1 MEYIFERNTQITF
14 ALKEKILKK
23 STSIFLA
30 AMMLLLPMMLLSC
43 KTPASDV
50 EETQTV
56 YYTVTFNSNGGS
68 EIASQ
73 KVAAGA
79 NAKVPA
85 DPTYDN
91 YVFDEWT
98 YNGKAWSFNSDIVKG
113 DMTLTA
119 QWISADNLFKYSP
132 IENTDNACITGFKD
146 GYSPLPKNVVLPKII
161 NGLNVVAVGEGAF
174 KNLSSEDISSIL
186 LHENIVNIG
195 KQAFENCKDITITV
209 KGALTSVGM
218 CAFGNCNKL
227 TSIVLGEGLE
237 IVEAEAFIESGL
249 TKITLPKTLKLID
262 EDAFKSCVSL
272 GVIIMYP
279 IASGT
284 DTAIGNGAFRECT
297 SLKTIFFYGEKAEM
311 DSMLA
316 KVVNGNDRF
325 KDAKKSFYSETKPTA
340 SGSFWRMVDGTP
352 REW

>member
-1 MEYIFERNTQITF
+1 
-14 ALKEKILKK
+14 
-23 STSIFLA
+23 
-30 AMMLLLPMMLLSC
+30 MLLLPIMLLSC
-43 KTPASDV
+43 KTKAGDG

-73 KVAAGA
+73 KAAAGSTV
-79 NAKVPA
+79 KIPA
-85 DPTYDN
+85 EPTYDN

-98 YNGKAWSFNSDIVKG
+98 YNGKAWDFYADTVKG

-119 QWISADNLFKYSP
+119 QWISADTLFKYSP

-146 GYSPLPKNVVLPKII
+146 GYSPLPQNIVLPKII
-161 NGLNVVAVGEGAF
+161 NGLNVTAVGEGAF
-174 KNLSSEDISSIL
+174 KDLSSENIKSIA
-186 LHENIVNIG
+186 LHENIVSVG

-218 CAFGNCNKL
+218 CAFGSCNKL

-237 IVEAEAFIESGL
+237 CIEAEAFIESGL
-249 TKITLPKTLKLID
+249 TKITLPKTLSLID

-279 IASGT
+279 ATSGT
-284 DTAIGNGAFRECT
+284 DTFIGNSAFRECD
-297 SLKTIFFYGEKAEM
+297 SLKTVFFYGEKADM
-311 DSMLA
+311 DSMLTRIS
-316 KVVNGNDRF
+316 NGNDSF
-325 KDAKKSFYSETKPTA
+325 KNAKKSFYSETEPTE